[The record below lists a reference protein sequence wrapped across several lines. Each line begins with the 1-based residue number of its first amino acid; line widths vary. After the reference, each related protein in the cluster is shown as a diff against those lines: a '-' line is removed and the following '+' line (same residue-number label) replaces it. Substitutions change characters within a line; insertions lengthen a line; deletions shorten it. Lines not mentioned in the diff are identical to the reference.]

1 MLALVLEEPAPASEA
16 PLLLRDL
23 GRPEP
28 GPDEIL
34 LRVAACGVCRTPRA
48 AFAAPTCR

>member
-1 MLALVLEEPAPASEA
+1 MLALVLEKRAPASEA
-16 PLLLRDL
+16 PLLVRDL

-28 GPDEIL
+28 GPDEISCAL
-34 LRVAACGVCRTPRA
+34 PRA